1 MPHQSP
7 QNLFPVIH
15 RHVWLNHAAI
25 SAWPTPVIEA
35 LRGFV
40 EENANHGSSRYEL
53 WLESEQALRQ
63 AIADLI
69 TAPQAEDITLVR
81 NTSEAINIVAQG
93 IPWADGDEVLVLSNE
108 FPSNLLPWINLKDR
122 GVIVRLLT
130 KHNQDP
136 TELLISEISNKT
148 RMVAVSSVQYDTGF
162 RLDLARLGAK
172 CQRHNALLCV
182 DAIQELGAM
191 KMDVSLL
198 PIDFLLCGSH
208 KWLMS
213 PEGMGFLWSRA
224 DVRQTMHVALPGWR
238 MYEDPFN
245 FIRSDW
251 TPPASGHRFET
262 GTINMFGVHG
272 LLAAMRLLNQLGP
285 SNTERQLIERSD
297 CVIDC
302 LKKNPRVK
310 LITPTDPNY
319 RAGIIS
325 FTLDGLDPERLVQTL
340 EPLGIYIAH
349 RAGAIRISPHFYTP
363 IDQIERAVASLE
375 DPDVTRHC
383 SA

>member
-130 KHNQDP
+130 KHNQD
-136 TELLISEISNKT
+136 SNG
-148 RMVAVSSVQYDTGF
+148 RCFFS
-162 RLDLARLGAK
+162 
-172 CQRHNALLCV
+172 
-182 DAIQELGAM
+182 AI
-191 KMDVSLL
+191 
-198 PIDFLLCGSH
+198 
-208 KWLMS
+208 
-213 PEGMGFLWSRA
+213 
-224 DVRQTMHVALPGWR
+224 
-238 MYEDPFN
+238 
-245 FIRSDW
+245 
-251 TPPASGHRFET
+251 
-262 GTINMFGVHG
+262 
-272 LLAAMRLLNQLGP
+272 
-285 SNTERQLIERSD
+285 
-297 CVIDC
+297 
-302 LKKNPRVK
+302 
-310 LITPTDPNY
+310 
-319 RAGIIS
+319 
-325 FTLDGLDPERLVQTL
+325 
-340 EPLGIYIAH
+340 
-349 RAGAIRISPHFYTP
+349 
-363 IDQIERAVASLE
+363 
-375 DPDVTRHC
+375 
-383 SA
+383 